1 MTQQVTKQH
10 ILESTITAIEQHGVS
25 HLTTRVIAAQAGV
38 NNAALHYYYGT
49 KDRLISEALAL
60 TAHHMLEDT
69 EEILARQESIQ
80 DRLRAL
86 FEYLVDGTRRFPN
99 VIRAHLTGPLM
110 EGDSD
115 TPFTRMVETWLD
127 RTSAELWQALP
138 RMTEARARI
147 SLHACLSAILVA
159 GLMPASLRHHKE
171 LDLRREAFRKRFI
184 DQLLDLVF
192 NRPERPEA
200 LRPRVTGER

>member
-49 KDRLISEALAL
+49 KERLISEALAL
-60 TAHHMLEDT
+60 TAHHMLEDA

-80 DRLRAL
+80 DRLRSL

-110 EGDSD
+110 EGATD
-115 TPFTRMVETWLD
+115 TRFIHMVETWLD
-127 RTSAELWQALP
+127 RTSAELRQALP
-138 RMTEARARI
+138 WMTEAAARI

-159 GLMPASLRHHKE
+159 GLMPASLRHHKD
-171 LDLRREAFRKRFI
+171 LDLRREAFRGEFI
-184 DQLLDLVF
+184 DHLLSLIFD
-192 NRPERPEA
+192 RPEPPTQVV
-200 LRPRVTGER
+200 PRATGE

>member
-1 MTQQVTKQH
+1 MTQHVTKQH
-10 ILESTITAIEQHGVS
+10 ILESTITAIEQHGVN
-25 HLTTRVIAAQAGV
+25 HLTTRVIAGQAGV

-49 KDRLISEALAL
+49 KERLISEALAL
-60 TAHHMLEDT
+60 TARHMLQDT
-69 EEILARQESIQ
+69 EEILARQEGIQ

-110 EGDSD
+110 EGSSD

-127 RTSAELWQALP
+127 RTSAELRQAVP
-138 RMTEARARI
+138 WMSEAAARI

-159 GLMPASLRHHKE
+159 GLMPASLRSHME
-171 LDLRREAFRKRFI
+171 MDLRQEAFRGQFI
-184 DQLLDLVF
+184 DQLLSLVF
-192 NRPERPEA
+192 DRPEPPEA
-200 LRPRVTGER
+200 SRPQVAGES